1 MKKIFKSEMK
11 IFVSDGELPVHVVY
25 RAPGTHPAQLFHSHD
40 YSEIAIIISGE
51 AEHIADDQRKKISA
65 GDILLIHPGTVHA
78 YDHTGNMEIVNL
90 LYDHSRLSL
99 PLLDSYD
106 LPLLRHILPPI
117 GEYRNS
123 ADALLR
129 LTAEELTST
138 LEAIQELED
147 ELKNRKP
154 GRQFHTLAM
163 FMKIISQL
171 ARIGSIQD
179 TKQRI
184 CFQIGDAISYINRH
198 FQQAVNVE
206 KLAKTA
212 NMSIRNFQRY
222 FKNTTGCSPAGF
234 LTRVRLRNAANLLIN
249 SEESIGIIALNCGFY
264 DSNYFCKKF
273 KEHFGISPKQFRLQ
287 HR

>member
-1 MKKIFKSEMK
+1 MKNVFKSEMK
-11 IFVSDGELPVHVVY
+11 IFVNDGELPVYVVY
-25 RAPGTHPAQLFHSHD
+25 RAPGTHPAKLFHSHD
-40 YSEIAIIISGE
+40 YSEIAIIISGD
-51 AEHIADDQRKKISA
+51 AEHIADDQREKVSA

-78 YDHTGNMEIVNL
+78 YDRTGNMEIVNL

-99 PLLDSYD
+99 PILDSYD
-106 LPLLRHILPPI
+106 MPLLRQILPPV

-123 ADALLR
+123 AKALLK
-129 LTAEELTST
+129 LTAEELTSA
-138 LEAIQELED
+138 LEAIQELDD

-163 FMKIISQL
+163 FMKILSQL
-171 ARIGSIQD
+171 ARIGSFQD
-179 TKQRI
+179 TKQRS

-198 FQQAVNVE
+198 FQKAVNVE

-212 NMSIRNFQRY
+212 NMSLRNFQRY

-249 SEESIGIIALNCGFY
+249 SDEAIGIIALNCGFY

-273 KEHFGISPKQFRLQ
+273 KEHFGVSPKQFRLQ